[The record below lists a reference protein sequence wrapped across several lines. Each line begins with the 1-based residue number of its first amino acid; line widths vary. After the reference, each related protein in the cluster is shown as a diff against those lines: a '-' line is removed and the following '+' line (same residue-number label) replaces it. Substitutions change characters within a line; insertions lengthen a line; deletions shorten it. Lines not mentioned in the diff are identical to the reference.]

1 MVVICLAILSVV
13 AGSGYRSSLA
23 AHLTVQLKEAE
34 VNTFRDLTARRGW
47 RWGSEL
53 LLGASRS
60 YFELSTDPVVQE
72 VFRRMEVFALRGLNV
87 YMISFSLLITKRAQ
101 M

>member
-13 AGSGYRSSLA
+13 AGSGYRSSLV
-23 AHLTVQLKEAE
+23 AHLTVQLREAE
-34 VNTFRDLTARRGW
+34 VNTFHDLTERKGW

-60 YFELSTDPVVQE
+60 YFELSTDPVIQE
-72 VFRRMEVFALRGLNV
+72 VFRRMEVLALRGLKC
-87 YMISFSLLITKRAQ
+87 LLD
-101 M
+101 